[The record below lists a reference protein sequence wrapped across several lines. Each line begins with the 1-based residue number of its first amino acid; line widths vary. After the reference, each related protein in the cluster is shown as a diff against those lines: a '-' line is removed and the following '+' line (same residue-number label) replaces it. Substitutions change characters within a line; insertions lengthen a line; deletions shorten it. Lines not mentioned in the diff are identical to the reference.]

1 MSNLPPHS
9 VDSMSRHGGAHG
21 EMTMR
26 SLGPFFAIAFGLAW
40 GLVGVLILFTSQI
53 EAVFGPV
60 SGTNPLFILAVYS
73 PGIAAVLLVWWHY
86 GTKGLTRF
94 FRRLTLWRMPLG
106 WWAFLLI
113 GIPAVKYLGAAFNGA
128 IGDPLPFSPWY
139 TVLPLMAITLFIG
152 PLGEEFGWRG
162 VALPLLQRRF
172 APLWASLILGSIWG
186 VWHLPAFVLGGTPQS
201 AWSFAPYVLGVL
213 ALGVIVTPMFNAARG
228 SILIP
233 ILFHF
238 QLNLP
243 IWPEAQPW
251 ENYLF
256 AGVAVIVVIIERKS
270 MLRRGQGVTEIL
282 APTRQRAADI
292 SSASK

>member
-1 MSNLPPHS
+1 MTTIPRHS
-9 VDSMSRHGGAHG
+9 GDGITRHG
-21 EMTMR
+21 EMSMR
-26 SLGPFFAIAFGLAW
+26 SLGPFLAIAFGLAR
-40 GLVGVLILFTSQI
+40 GLVAVLIFFTSQI

-86 GTKGLTRF
+86 GTKGLARF

-113 GIPAVKYLGAAFNGA
+113 GIPAVKYLGAAINGT
-128 IGDPLPFSPWY
+128 IGDPLQFSPWY
-139 TVLPLMAITLFIG
+139 MLLPGLAITLFIG
-152 PLGEEFGWRG
+152 PVGEEFGWRG

-201 AWSFAPYVLGVL
+201 AWSFGPYVLGVL
-213 ALGVIVTPMFNAARG
+213 AVGVIITPMFNAAQG

-238 QLNLP
+238 QMNLP

-270 MLRRGQGVTEIL
+270 MLHRGQGVTEIL
-282 APTRQRAADI
+282 APTGQGAADI
-292 SSASK
+292 PSVSSPR